1 MSTTAA
7 GDTTPLLLGVSVI
20 VIILAAFFS
29 SREDDGKKKKAVA
42 AAASAVTAGAISKK
56 SKKKKPSS
64 SSSSSNKAKAA
75 PQQAVPSPSPP
86 AEKKVVVRKPTPAP
100 PPAVV
105 EAEPEETETEPAK
118 KKKRK
123 PKKKSSSA
131 NGAATGADPSS
142 APAPPS
148 PANDNDDSDDDD
160 DDDVELWR
168 IQLAAT
174 KGRGGVV
181 AIDAAKRAASN
192 KERDRVRAIRKQ
204 EEKAKAAARAIAEEE
219 ERTRAE
225 EEEEAA
231 AAALAL
237 AAMEQEKKMAGMV
250 PVKAKKNGNGAS
262 AHAGANGKAVSFA
275 NGVEAAATTSSSPA
289 DAVVAEKKKRKRSK
303 KKGGLTGVPESRPA
317 LVKPAASPSAE
328 IWEVVPKVEEWQE
341 VNTKKTKPKVASS
354 ADVVPPGGDA
364 AAGVGADAPPSEE
377 PAEVQSGETS
387 VTISAGDDPLI
398 IIGKGGAIIQNLQGT
413 SGAKFH
419 LNRSTNLLTITGSE
433 DAVQLGLAAAQA
445 ILAAEAEKK
454 ATEVEERATWGS
466 DAIKA
471 VIGRG
476 GANIRAAQEAT
487 GTRIDADVD
496 AGTLTIV
503 GPANQVSIALTM
515 CRNAAFGEVQ
525 DVLELGSRN
534 AVNLIYGPNFQTIR
548 TMQDSTGCKL
558 DIARGGTTLK
568 LAGSTEAVAN
578 ARAQILALLETN
590 RGFEMTI
597 EISKVG
603 AVYGKGG
610 ETLRSIQDRTGTQI
624 DVVRGP
630 THATVSVMGTAEA
643 SGRARNMLQRAID
656 GEVEL
661 KPGEVAEEIELGVAT
676 AAVIGRGGSNVVE
689 LEKKHGVKVNVR
701 SEFQKA
707 RVVGKPDK
715 VEAAVKEIQAIV
727 KPILAAKNAQK
738 KADDELKTG
747 ESAWVADSV
756 DDTDGW

>member
-7 GDTTPLLLGVSVI
+7 GDTTPLLIGVSVI

-42 AAASAVTAGAISKK
+42 AAASAMTAGAISKK

-64 SSSSSNKAKAA
+64 SSSKAKAA
-75 PQQAVPSPSPP
+75 PQAVPSPSPP
-86 AEKKVVVRKPTPAP
+86 AEEKVVVREPAP

-105 EAEPEETETEPAK
+105 EAEPEETEPAK

-131 NGAATGADPSS
+131 NGAATGADHSS

-160 DDDVELWR
+160 DDVELWR

-174 KGRGGVV
+174 KGKGGVV

-225 EEEEAA
+225 EEEAA

-237 AAMEQEKKMAGMV
+237 AAVEQEKKMAGMV

-262 AHAGANGKAVSFA
+262 AHAGANGKAVAFA
-275 NGVEAAATTSSSPA
+275 NVVEDAATTSNSPA

-341 VNTKKTKPKVASS
+341 VNTKKTKPKIASS

-364 AAGVGADAPPSEE
+364 AAGVGADAPLSEE

-398 IIGKGGAIIQNLQGT
+398 IIGKGGAIIQNLQET

-433 DAVQLGLAAAQA
+433 DAVQLGLAAARA

-515 CRNAAFGEVQ
+515 CHNAAFGEVQ

-548 TMQDSTGCKL
+548 TLQDSTACKL

-715 VEAAVKEIQAIV
+715 VEAAVKEIEAIV

-756 DDTDGW
+756 DDADGW

>member
-7 GDTTPLLLGVSVI
+7 GDTTPLLIGVSVI

-42 AAASAVTAGAISKK
+42 AAASAMTAGAISKK

-64 SSSSSNKAKAA
+64 SSSKAKAA
-75 PQQAVPSPSPP
+75 PQAVPSPSPP
-86 AEKKVVVRKPTPAP
+86 AEEKVVVREPAP

-105 EAEPEETETEPAK
+105 EAEPEETEPAK

-123 PKKKSSSA
+123 PKKKSSSS

-160 DDDVELWR
+160 DDVELWR

-174 KGRGGVV
+174 KGKGGVV

-225 EEEEAA
+225 EEEAA

-237 AAMEQEKKMAGMV
+237 AAVEQEKKMAGMV

-262 AHAGANGKAVSFA
+262 AHAGANGKAVAFA
-275 NGVEAAATTSSSPA
+275 NVVEDAATTSNSPA

-364 AAGVGADAPPSEE
+364 AAGVGADAPLSEE

-398 IIGKGGAIIQNLQGT
+398 IIGKGGAIIQNLQET

-515 CRNAAFGEVQ
+515 CHNAAFGEVQ

-548 TMQDSTGCKL
+548 TLQDSTGCKL

-715 VEAAVKEIQAIV
+715 VEAAVKEIEAIV

-747 ESAWVADSV
+747 ESAWVAASV
-756 DDTDGW
+756 DDADGW

>member
-7 GDTTPLLLGVSVI
+7 GDTTPLLIGVSVI

-42 AAASAVTAGAISKK
+42 AAASAMTAGAISKK

-64 SSSSSNKAKAA
+64 SSSKAKAA
-75 PQQAVPSPSPP
+75 PQAVPSPSPP
-86 AEKKVVVRKPTPAP
+86 AEEKVVVREPAP

-105 EAEPEETETEPAK
+105 EAEPEETEPAK

-131 NGAATGADPSS
+131 NGAATGADHSS

-160 DDDVELWR
+160 DDVELWR

-174 KGRGGVV
+174 KGKGGVV

-225 EEEEAA
+225 EEEAA

-237 AAMEQEKKMAGMV
+237 AAVEQEKKMAGMV

-262 AHAGANGKAVSFA
+262 AHAGANGKAVAFA
-275 NGVEAAATTSSSPA
+275 NVVEDAATTSSSPA

-341 VNTKKTKPKVASS
+341 VNTKKTKPKIASS

-364 AAGVGADAPPSEE
+364 AAGVGADAPLSEE

-398 IIGKGGAIIQNLQGT
+398 IIGKGGAIIQNLQET

-515 CRNAAFGEVQ
+515 CHNAAFGEVQ

-548 TMQDSTGCKL
+548 TLQDSTACKL

-715 VEAAVKEIQAIV
+715 VEAAVKEIEAIV

-756 DDTDGW
+756 DDADGW